1 MFIICQVRR
10 DLSERSP
17 SPPKV
22 KSSRRSRDDVRRS
35 MESLSNRSTDSQEGA
50 PWKHTGAIPKSSST
64 GNIIGTMPRSSS
76 AGNVPGMGGGHVTGG
91 HLTGSSSQS
100 DMSSAGSTV
109 KAVTITKGDSKT
121 VILEDIEVGEE
132 MLPESLKTSPSADAL
147 PQLHEDVPETLPEL
161 HKDMPRQG
169 SVEADRTSL
178 GSTDTFHSVMSSSA
192 ITDPDSTQARLSG
205 SQVKG
210 QGQEVR
216 GEGDGSEDQEVD
228 SGSGT
233 KSNMAASDLISDPFT
248 DIYTQSAQHSDS
260 STSGA
265 LKSDLNSQGS
275 ALESDPVSQGGP
287 SIHVLHLQTEAPS
300 LDSVRQKFYTT
311 APIGAESGSHKKQ
324 GPPSRASLGL
334 PLHSTGY
341 PSVKLLNRLALENS
355 NIKLLKRLS
364 TPLQTLA
371 SMSGEELVNFFH
383 NHVATIGRDGEELQ
397 VEKFSQ
403 LVGPILNTVFN
414 KISRAI

>member
-1 MFIICQVRR
+1 
-10 DLSERSP
+10 
-17 SPPKV
+17 
-22 KSSRRSRDDVRRS
+22 
-35 MESLSNRSTDSQEGA
+35 MESLSNRSTDSQEGV

-132 MLPESLKTSPSADAL
+132 MLPESLKTSPSADVL
-147 PQLHEDVPETLPEL
+147 PQLHKDVPETLPEL
-161 HKDMPRQG
+161 NKDVPRQG

-178 GSTDTFHSVMSSSA
+178 GSTDTYHSVMSLGA
-192 ITDPDSTQARLSG
+192 ITDPDSTQRRLSG
-205 SQVKG
+205 SEVKG

-216 GEGDGSEDQEVD
+216 GQGDGSEDQEVD
-228 SGSGT
+228 GGSGS

-275 ALESDPVSQGGP
+275 ALESDPVSQGAAP

-300 LDSVRQKFYTT
+300 LDNIRQKLS
-311 APIGAESGSHKKQ
+311 GAESGSHKKQ

-341 PSVKLLNRLALENS
+341 PSVKLLNRLAQENS

-397 VEKFSQ
+397 VGEC
-403 LVGPILNTVFN
+403 
-414 KISRAI
+414 